1 MTKKNPSGP
10 AEVSFVPAI
19 IVTVLLGLIVFLLCV
34 GYFLGLAWLLALLA
48 PLTYPQA
55 AIFSFLVVAS
65 GFLILA
71 RLPRF
76 DMSLVILAALAFA
89 AVALIEV
96 LLARLV
102 AFITPLSGWEAA
114 LLTGATAAL
123 LMFIVVQTIL
133 DNPEYEE
140 PDGEDEWVASTEAR
154 RLSPDMYVLRPRE
167 TETPAPRRPRAQRR
181 RSKRKTDE
189 SNSD

>member
-1 MTKKNPSGP
+1 MGKENPSGP
-10 AEVSFVPAI
+10 ARVHLAPAI
-19 IVTVLLGLIVFLLCV
+19 TVTAILGLVIFLLCV

-48 PLTYPQA
+48 PLTYPQTA
-55 AIFSFLVVAS
+55 AFSFLVVAS

-76 DMSLVILAALAFA
+76 DLSLVILAALAFA

-102 AFITPLSGWEAA
+102 AFLTPLSAWEAT
-114 LLTGATAAL
+114 LLIGATAAL

-140 PDGEDEWVASTEAR
+140 PDDEDEWDASTVAR

-167 TETPAPRRPRAQRR
+167 TEMPAPRQSRAQRR
-181 RSKRKTDE
+181 RSKRKTDDTE
-189 SNSD
+189 TD

>member
-1 MTKKNPSGP
+1 MGKENPSGP
-10 AEVSFVPAI
+10 AKVNLAPAI
-19 IVTVLLGLIVFLLCV
+19 IVTAILGLVIFLLCV

-48 PLTYPQA
+48 PLTYPQTA
-55 AIFSFLVVAS
+55 AFSFLVVAS

-76 DMSLVILAALAFA
+76 DLSLVILAALAFA

-102 AFITPLSGWEAA
+102 AFLTPLSAWEAT
-114 LLTGATAAL
+114 LLIGATAAL

-140 PDGEDEWVASTEAR
+140 PDDEDEWDASTVAR

-167 TETPAPRRPRAQRR
+167 TETIEPRRSRSQRR
-181 RSKRKTDE
+181 RSKRKTNDT
-189 SNSD
+189 DTD